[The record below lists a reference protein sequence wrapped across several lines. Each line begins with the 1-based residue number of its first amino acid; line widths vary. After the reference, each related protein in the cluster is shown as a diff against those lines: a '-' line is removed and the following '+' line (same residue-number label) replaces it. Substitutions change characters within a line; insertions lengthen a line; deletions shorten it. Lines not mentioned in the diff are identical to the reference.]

1 MTPTQPAE
9 LVTPAPPPAQPPATA
24 KTPRTE
30 PAERKPGRRLFRSR
44 EERAADKAAALVK
57 RERALIEARRARDQ
71 REMEELEAEEEKS
84 RVRKRLADQAKQEQ
98 DEAAE
103 EARSLRQ
110 RISRAVVLAS
120 ANVGVNAVAV
130 LGQVL
135 ALVLGLG
142 LDWWAAVPIALVVES
157 VAVNVGYIAHDK
169 LVNGYSAG
177 WLRFVSYGIGAAVGW
192 FNYEHNSGTTTNPDG
207 VEVAIP
213 TADYAIVFG
222 AASVLSPVLWQIYS
236 QWKHWQQLRDADLL
250 DARAPKFSRARWILW
265 LGETYFITRRA
276 VRHGVSDRAE
286 AVRRFQPAYE
296 QKKRKGRKPAKPL
309 PPAADELNE
318 ALQAWAREYRQRGP
332 EVNVVRV
339 QSPDQDASNTATT
352 PATNGKHDPALP
364 AGATLLRSLM
374 PWTRPD
380 SRPDAALA
388 NGTSQTLTLDA
399 DLDAEMDAK
408 PAVDATRTR
417 PTDDQDD
424 DRPEPTD
431 KDKRRV
437 ARWWAKRVEA
447 DEVLSKWALA
457 ERTGFKPTWCGDR
470 IAEGKEIL
478 ASKGW
483 SFDERGRPVRPAEE
497 DADLDASTTPSGD
510 QS

>member
-1 MTPTQPAE
+1 MNADTERINEGAPTE
-9 LVTPAPPPAQPPATA
+9 PPPS
-24 KTPRTE
+24 
-30 PAERKPGRRLFRSR
+30 RRLWRTR
-44 EERAADKAAALVK
+44 EERDAAKAAALVQ
-57 RERALIEARRARDQ
+57 REQAMIEAQRARDQ
-71 REMEELEAEEEKS
+71 REMEALEAEQEKA
-84 RVRKRLADQAKQEQ
+84 RVRDELAQRVKQKETQ
-98 DEAAE
+98 AAE
-103 EARSLRQ
+103 QRRSIRQ
-110 RISRAVVLAS
+110 RISRAVVLAT

-142 LDWWAAVPIALVVES
+142 WDWWAAVPLALVVES

-169 LVNGYSAG
+169 LINGYSAG
-177 WLRFVSYGIGAAVGW
+177 WLRMLSYGIGAAVGW
-192 FNYEHNSGTTTNPDG
+192 FNYLHNSGTIKTANG
-207 VEVAIP
+207 VETAVP
-213 TADYAIVFG
+213 TADYAVVFG
-222 AASVLSPVLWQIYS
+222 AASLLSPVLWQIYS
-236 QWKHWQQLRDADLL
+236 QWKHWQQLRDGDLL

-265 LGETYFITRRA
+265 LGETFYITRRA

-296 QKKRKGRKPAKPL
+296 QTRRKSRKAAKPL

-318 ALQAWAREYRQRGP
+318 ALAKWSRDYRQRGP
-332 EVNVVRV
+332 EVDAAGDHFD
-339 QSPDQDASNTATT
+339 DQDASNPATT
-352 PATNGKHDPALP
+352 PATNGDAPKSSP
-364 AGATLLRSLM
+364 GGRSWLASFT

-380 SRPDAALA
+380 SRPDAAPA
-388 NGTSQTLTLDA
+388 NGTVSTLTVDA

-417 PTDDQDD
+417 PNDDQED
-424 DRPEPTD
+424 DRPEPTER
-431 KDKRRV
+431 DKRRV

-483 SFDERGRPVRPAEE
+483 SFDDRGRPVRPAEE

-510 QS
+510 PS